1 MEITELE
8 MYLITRMTPI
18 SAVMV
23 AVFAVSI
30 VSTVVFYAMYLMS
43 KSDPYFDG
51 PLKHLL
57 KRFSLAA
64 LISGILMMA
73 IPTTKEMAAIKV
85 IPAISR
91 NTEIKDSA
99 KALVD
104 IATKYMASQ
113 VVGLSEG
120 EGQN

>member
-8 MYLITRMTPI
+8 MYLITRLTPVSLASGMTFII
-18 SAVMV
+18 SSF
-23 AVFAVSI
+23 FAVILYVMNIIGDS
-30 VSTVVFYAMYLMS
+30 
-43 KSDPYFDG
+43 FDE
-51 PLKHLL
+51 PWIKTLL

-64 LISGILMMA
+64 LVSGILMMA
-73 IPTTKEMAAIKV
+73 IPDTKEMAAIKV

-99 KALVD
+99 KNLVD

-113 VVGLSEG
+113 IGELSEG